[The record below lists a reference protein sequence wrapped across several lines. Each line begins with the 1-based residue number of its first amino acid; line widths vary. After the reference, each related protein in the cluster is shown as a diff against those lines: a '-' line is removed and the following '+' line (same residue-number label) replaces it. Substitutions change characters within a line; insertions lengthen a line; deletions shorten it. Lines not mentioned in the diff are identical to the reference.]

1 MFLKNR
7 NIISKIKILKVT
19 DYAALRITTL
29 YMIQEDHS
37 GPEFLT
43 CTMCTN
49 HISLCEPLESQLW
62 PQGHYLNKLG
72 SGPLGDATY
81 QISRF

>member
-1 MFLKNR
+1 MHRIGRKIPLVYEGLNEAHMNLNLK
-7 NIISKIKILKVT
+7 
-19 DYAALRITTL
+19 
-29 YMIQEDHS
+29 QEGHR
-37 GPEFLT
+37 GPELLT
-43 CTMCTN
+43 CTIRTS
-49 HISLCEPLESQLW
+49 HICLCDPLGGQLW